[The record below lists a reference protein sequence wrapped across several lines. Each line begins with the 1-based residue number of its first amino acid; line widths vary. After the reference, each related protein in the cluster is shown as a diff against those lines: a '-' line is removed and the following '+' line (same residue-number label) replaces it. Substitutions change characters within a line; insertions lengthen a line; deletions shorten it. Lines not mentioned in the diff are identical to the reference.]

1 MSPFPAAESCP
12 SHVHYPARL
21 PAASVR
27 VLHTGETMP
36 FHPKPIHQD
45 VRFEPNERPA
55 VPLAL
60 GLGLQYAMLS
70 VASVV
75 LAPTVL
81 ISVAGGSR
89 DYQTWA
95 VFAALVV
102 GGSMTVLQAVRVWRI
117 GAGYILVMGSTSAF
131 LAVSVAALEQGG
143 PGLLAS
149 LIIVSAAV
157 QFLVAAKMSVLRR
170 IFTPTVAG
178 TVLMLIPVTVAPV
191 ILRHLGNVPEGASEA
206 AAPTTAAVTLVVV
219 VLITLRMHGVWR
231 FWAPAIGL
239 VAGTLVGGWAFGIY
253 DTSGI
258 ATASW
263 VGIPAEPVVGLDLS
277 FGPEFW
283 ALAPAFV
290 IVTLVGAMDTLG
302 DSIAIQRVSW
312 RRPGAID
319 FRAVQGAIAADGL
332 GNLLSG
338 LACTVPNTTY
348 AKSISLTELI
358 GVAARSVGVCAGA
371 VFVVLAFLPKFV
383 AAIIAIPG
391 PVAAAYLII
400 SVSLL
405 FVFGMKVLLRDDLDY
420 RKSLIVG
427 IAFWLGLAFQM
438 DWIFPQYFQ
447 GPWSELLGNG
457 MTVGGLTVV
466 ALTVLSDLTNGRRSR
481 LKTHL
486 SADAHPKI
494 AAFLTRYAEKQNWSD
509 AMSQRLGKV
518 ARATTQLIIDP
529 DRAGAADSTRKLLVA
544 ARDEGSGVAL
554 EFVAATSTENIEDAI
569 VALPK
574 SGQSDDQ
581 QGEDN
586 PLTLLCD
593 YTSSVRHRRYYD
605 TDVITILVDPI

>member
-1 MSPFPAAESCP
+1 
-12 SHVHYPARL
+12 
-21 PAASVR
+21 
-27 VLHTGETMP
+27 MP
-36 FHPKPIHQD
+36 FRPTPVHQD
-45 VRFEPNERPA
+45 VRFEPDEDPG

-60 GLGLQYAMLS
+60 GLGTQYAMLS
-70 VASVV
+70 IASVV
-75 LAPTVL
+75 LSPIVL
-81 ISVAGGSR
+81 ISVAGGSYN
-89 DYQTWA
+89 YQTWA
-95 VFAALVV
+95 VFAALVI
-102 GGSMTVLQAVRVWRI
+102 GGLMTALQAIRVWRI

-131 LAVSVAALEQGG
+131 LAVSVSALERGG

-157 QFLVAAKMSVLRR
+157 QFLVAAKMSALRR

-191 ILRHLGNVPEGASEA
+191 ILRHLGNIPEGSAEA
-206 AAPTTAAVTLVVV
+206 AAPVTAGVTLLVVL
-219 VLITLRMHGVWR
+219 LITLRMRGVWR

-239 VAGTLVGGWAFGIY
+239 VAGTMVGGFAFGIY

-258 ATASW
+258 AAASW
-263 VGIPAEPVVGLDLS
+263 VGIPAEPTVGLDLS
-277 FGPEFW
+277 FGPDFW
-283 ALAPAFV
+283 ALVPAFV

-312 RRPGAID
+312 RSPRAID

-338 LACTVPNTTY
+338 IACTVPNTTY
-348 AKSISLTELI
+348 AKSISLTELL

-371 VFVVLAFLPKFV
+371 VFVALAFLPKFV

-427 IAFWLGLAFQM
+427 IAFWAGLAFQM

-447 GPWSELLGNG
+447 GPWSALLGNG
-457 MTVGGLTVV
+457 MTVGGLMVV
-466 ALTVLSDLTNGRRSR
+466 ALTVLSDLTSGRRSR
-481 LKTHL
+481 LKTRL
-486 SADAHPKI
+486 SPVAHPKI
-494 AAFLTRYAEKQNWSD
+494 AAFLTRYAEKQSWSD
-509 AMSQRLGKV
+509 AMSQRLGRV
-518 ARATTQLIIDP
+518 ARATTQLILGP
-529 DRAGAADSTRKLLVA
+529 DHAGAADNSGNLLVT
-544 ARDEGSGVAL
+544 ARDEGSGVTL
-554 EFVAATSTENIEDAI
+554 EFVAATSADNIEDAI
-569 VALPK
+569 TALAEL
-574 SGQSDDQ
+574 GQSDDDQ
-581 QGEDN
+581 REDN
-586 PLTLLCD
+586 PLELLCD

-605 TDVITILVDPI
+605 TDVITIQVDPI

>member
-1 MSPFPAAESCP
+1 MYTVAAHDSRCLK
-12 SHVHYPARL
+12 Y
-21 PAASVR
+21 ASQ
-27 VLHTGETMP
+27 TGRAMP
-36 FHPKPIHQD
+36 FRPKPIHQD
-45 VRFEPNERPA
+45 VRFEPDENPGL
-55 VPLAL
+55 PLAL
-60 GLGLQYAMLS
+60 GLGSQYAMLS

-75 LAPTVL
+75 LSPIVL
-81 ISVAGGSR
+81 ISVAGGSY

-102 GGSMTVLQAVRVWRI
+102 GGLMTALQANRVWRI

-131 LAVSVAALEQGG
+131 LAVSVSALETGG

-157 QFLVAAKMSVLRR
+157 QFLVAAKMSALRR

-191 ILRHLGNVPEGASEA
+191 ILRHLGNVPEGTADEA
-206 AAPTTAAVTLVVV
+206 APITAGITLLVVL
-219 VLITLRMHGVWR
+219 LITLRMRGVWR

-239 VAGTLVGGWAFGIY
+239 VTGTMVGGLAFGIY

-258 ATASW
+258 VEASW
-263 VGIPAEPVVGLDLS
+263 VGIPAEPIVGLDLS
-277 FGPEFW
+277 FGPDFW
-283 ALAPAFV
+283 ALVPAFV

-312 RRPGAID
+312 RRPRAID

-348 AKSISLTELI
+348 AKSVSLTELL
-358 GVAARSVGVCAGA
+358 GVAARRVGVCAGA
-371 VFVVLAFLPKFV
+371 VFVVLAFLPKFL

-400 SVSLL
+400 SVALL

-427 IAFWLGLAFQM
+427 IAFWAGLAFQM
-438 DWIFPQYFQ
+438 DWIFPHYFQ

-457 MTVGGLTVV
+457 MTVGGLMVV
-466 ALTVLSDLTNGRRSR
+466 ALTVLSDVTNGRRSR

-486 SADAHPKI
+486 STDAHPRV
-494 AAFLTRYAEKQNWSD
+494 ATFLTQYAEKQSWND
-509 AMSQRLGKV
+509 AMSQQLGKV
-518 ARATTQLIIDP
+518 ARATTQLILDP
-529 DRAGAADSTRKLLVA
+529 DHAAVGDNARNLLVT
-544 ARDEGSGVAL
+544 ARNEGPGVAL
-554 EFVAATSTENIEDAI
+554 EFVAVTSAENIEDAI
-569 VALPK
+569 TALAERD
-574 SGQSDDQ
+574 QSDDE
-581 QGEDN
+581 GGDS
-586 PLTLLCD
+586 PLELLRE

-605 TDVITILVDPI
+605 TDVVTIQVDPI